1 MKTERLLIRTGS
13 LCLVSFDFL
22 IMTSHMHDHA
32 TVFKKI
38 EITFILVHIL
48 EPLVIRY
55 SNINI
60 LIW

>member
-32 TVFKKI
+32 TVFKNI
-38 EITFILVHIL
+38 EIKFILFNRKYGI
-48 EPLVIRY
+48 PISIY
-55 SNINI
+55 
-60 LIW
+60 